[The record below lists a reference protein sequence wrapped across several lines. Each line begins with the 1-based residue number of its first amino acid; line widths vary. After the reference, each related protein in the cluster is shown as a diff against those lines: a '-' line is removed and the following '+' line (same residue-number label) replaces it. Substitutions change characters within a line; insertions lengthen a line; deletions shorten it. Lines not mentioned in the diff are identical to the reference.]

1 MYTIRLLEGAAR
13 RNSSTGSGG
22 GAVGGLV
29 GGRSPLGQAG
39 MDRDTLLGSAAVLTD
54 KTKEHIIKKKVFR
67 RAIGTQSV
75 SLSSRTD
82 VRTDKLICRKSLR
95 A

>member
-54 KTKEHIIKKKVFR
+54 KTKEHIIKKSVTKSDR
-67 RAIGTQSV
+67 HSV
-75 SLSSRTD
+75 SKFVISGGRTD
-82 VRTDKLICRKSLR
+82 GQANL
-95 A
+95 